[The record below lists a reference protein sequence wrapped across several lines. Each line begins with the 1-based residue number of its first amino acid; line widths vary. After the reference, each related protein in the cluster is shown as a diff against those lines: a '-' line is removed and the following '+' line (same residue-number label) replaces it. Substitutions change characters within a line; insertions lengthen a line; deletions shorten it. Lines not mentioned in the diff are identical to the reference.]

1 MKSVF
6 FMDIDTQRDFMLPS
20 GALHVP
26 GAERIIPKLRRL
38 FEFARKHEV
47 FIISSVDAHEP
58 NDAEFKCFPPH
69 CVKGTEGQ
77 QKIGETLLPRH
88 LILENRVVDRNMLEL
103 VRKYRQILLQKQEL
117 DVFSNPMTERLL
129 KALPQHAIVFGVATE
144 YCVRQA
150 CLGLRRLGLKAALV
164 TDAVR
169 SIDSQTGDA
178 VLEELRRTG
187 VETITLE
194 MLLGNQ
200 ADA

>member
-1 MKSVF
+1 
-6 FMDIDTQRDFMLPS
+6 MDIDTQRDFMLPS
-20 GALHVP
+20 GALYVP

-38 FEFARKHEV
+38 FEFSQKHGV
-47 FIISSVDAHEP
+47 FVVSSADAHEP
-58 NDAEFKCFPPH
+58 DDAEFQQFPPH

-77 QKIGETLLPRH
+77 QKINETLLTRH
-88 LILENRVVDRNMLEL
+88 AVFQSRVMDRNILDI
-103 VRKYRQILLQKQEL
+103 VRKYPQILLQKQEL

-150 CLGLRRLGLKAALV
+150 CLGLRRLGTKVALI

-169 SIDSQTGDA
+169 AIDPRSGDA
-178 VLEELRRTG
+178 TLEELRRAG

-200 ADA
+200 PDD